1 MTKIK
6 LEKKIK
12 RIQFWKM
19 DSLTSYKRRTVTV
32 LEFIIKVDKKGKYLK
47 INNKRVYIDSDSW
60 DFLKENS
67 SRITDNT
74 RLWKR
79 EYYSIYIYPEKYN
92 NNEYP
97 LYIRRDN
104 EYFLNKECLI
114 KRDHDIILFST
125 EHKIENLDDVK
136 KEIHYLVDEIKRI
149 KDNARKSNFIF
160 TSKLEY
166 RINIYFTI
174 LATILGI
181 ICFILLSYNIDFYS
195 VLFGKV
201 IIIIAAI
208 YGIFAY
214 MNSIMKLYLTKKFG
228 KLKTKDYKNSMN

>member
-12 RIQFWKM
+12 RIQFWRM
-19 DSLTSYKRRTVTV
+19 DGLTSYDRRIVTV
-32 LEFIIKVDKKGKYLK
+32 LEFIIKVDRKGKYLK

-60 DFLKENS
+60 NFLKENS
-67 SRITDNT
+67 T
-74 RLWKR
+74 RNSDYTGPWKR
-79 EYYSIYIYPEKYN
+79 EYYSIYVYPKKYN

-97 LYIRRDN
+97 LYIKRDN

-114 KRDHDIILFST
+114 KRYHDRILSST

-136 KEIHYLVDEIKRI
+136 KEFHYLVDEINRI
-149 KDNARKSNFIF
+149 KDNARKSNFIL

-166 RINIYFTI
+166 KINIFFTI

-195 VLFGKV
+195 VLFGKA
-201 IIIIAAI
+201 IIFIAAI

-214 MNSIMKLYLTKKFG
+214 MNSIMKLYLTKKLG
-228 KLKTKDYKNSMN
+228 ELKTKDY